1 MTRLTHISY
10 DELGA
15 ARVAFLL
22 PHPLANAISQVN
34 NAARGRDG
42 QPLRDDLGRLLM
54 LGGGIPALPLRFR
67 RA

>member
-1 MTRLTHISY
+1 MTRLMHISY

-15 ARVAFLL
+15 ARVEFLL

-34 NAARGRDG
+34 DAARGADG

-54 LGGGIPALPLRFR
+54 LGDGIPALPIRTR